1 MGSAARTVTV
11 LVACLLCTG
20 GCGAFLNGPTQ
31 RVRITTIPPDA
42 TVKVDGRALTSP
54 CSVRLDRDRDYTV
67 KVELNGFSPAQRELQ
82 SVSDATGLIWNCVLF
97 LCIPQIWEGG
107 SPSQYRLEPSEVE
120 VELDPVGWSP
130 R

>member
-1 MGSAARTVTV
+1 MGPATRAVAA

-31 RVRITTIPPDA
+31 RVRITSIPPDA
-42 TVKVDGRALTSP
+42 RVTVDGHTLSSP
-54 CSVRLDRDRDYTV
+54 CSLRLDRDRDYTI
-67 KVELNGFSPAQRELQ
+67 KLEMDGFRPAQRELQ
-82 SVSDATGLIWNCVLF
+82 SVSDETGLLWNCILL
-97 LCIPQIWEGG
+97 LCIPQIWESG
-107 SPSQYRLEPSEVE
+107 SPSQYRLEPSEVD